1 MEKTPKKRGRPRVLK
16 VETRSPDPENLEEIL
31 QEIDEESIGDYDY
44 VPNGITDFV
53 VIKNNKKKINN
64 NEDIYDFDVEKEDG
78 PVKKNG
84 DQENKLGT
92 EFTEYACDICTRSFK
107 TIPGLK
113 RHKASHDRKQQE
125 ANETVTENIKKEV
138 KSCDCCGEDLATAH
152 MNGEFECFDCGNFFK
167 LKANMERHQLM
178 VHCND
183 DILNCPTCEFSCT
196 DKETLSQHLY
206 SHAGTSKPF
215 SCPVCFTSFSR
226 KYHLVRHNM
235 QTGCDGSEKPKFPC
249 QVCGKIFNRKDNLR
263 EHLRAHAGQTK
274 KKRTYNCEYCNKE
287 FVGSALLTVHR
298 RSHLGY
304 RPYQCDLCPK
314 RFPSSGAMKK
324 HRRIHTGERPYECQ
338 QCFAKFAAKETLNRH
353 IKTHTALKPH
363 SCSFCGKTFIQISQL
378 RAHLFHHTGENGFT
392 CDTCG
397 KSFNRRSRLTLHI
410 RYVHEGAEPFM
421 CKVCNKALLRKEDV
435 QRHHIV
441 HSGIKAHACP
451 ICEKRFAMKSSLKIH
466 LLTHTKEPPRA
477 CDECGRAFIRQDC
490 LLRHMRSKHRDML
503 AEIMADAEKK
513 KLEAQLLGMVK
524 NDVETKLSD
533 FIKNGETIEND
544 DIHDEDD
551 DNDNDNGSID
561 ELASNSNSSSSNISS
576 NNTLAD
582 SLMELLTVLVDE
594 STLKEFGWPNT
605 TVDHLIES
613 VIKRCGHMPIAPENA
628 SYMSRL
634 RDNSKQLFSIIIDDS
649 AIQTLLSNQTIEE
662 VIEHVLK
669 LAKA

>member
-1 MEKTPKKRGRPRVLK
+1 METKTPRKRGRPRAIK
-16 VETRSPDPENLEEIL
+16 AVEHSPKPEDLDEML
-31 QEIDEESIGDYDY
+31 QNINEDINNFDYI
-44 VPNGITDFV
+44 PNGLPDYSI
-53 VIKNNKKKINN
+53 IKNKKNINN
-64 NEDIYDFDVEKEDG
+64 NEDVYDFDVEKEDG
-78 PVKKNG
+78 PGITNVKQDDKP
-84 DQENKLGT
+84 ESELL
-92 EFTEYACDICTRSFK
+92 EHACDICPRTFK

-113 RHKASHDRKQQE
+113 RHKTSHDRKPQE
-125 ANETVTENIKKEV
+125 NKTHNEESISKEM

-152 MNGEFECFDCGNFFK
+152 TNGDFECYDCGNFFK

-178 VHCND
+178 VHCYD
-183 DILNCPTCEFSCT
+183 DVLNCPTCDFNCT

-206 SHAGTSKPF
+206 AHAGTSKPY

-249 QVCGKIFNRKDNLR
+249 QVCGKVFNRKDNLR

-274 KKRTYNCEYCNKE
+274 KKRTYNCEYCLKE

-298 RSHLGY
+298 RTHLGY

-363 SCSFCGKTFIQISQL
+363 SCEYCGKTFIQISQL

-421 CKVCNKALLRKEDV
+421 CTVCNKALLRKEDV

-441 HSGIKAHACP
+441 HSGVKAHACP
-451 ICEKRFAMKSSLKIH
+451 ICDKRFAMKSSLKIH

-513 KLEAQLLGMVK
+513 KLEAQLLGSVK
-524 NDVETKLSD
+524 KDV
-533 FIKNGETIEND
+533 D
-544 DIHDEDD
+544 DQTDN
-551 DNDNDNGSID
+551 NDNDNNDADLDKEDDNESID
-561 ELASNSNSSSSNISS
+561 ELEDNDSTTSEESNQD
-576 NNTLAD
+576 TLGN

-594 STLKEFGWPNT
+594 NTLKEFGWPNA

-613 VIKRCGHMPIAPENA
+613 VIKRCGHSPVAAEDA
-628 SYMSRL
+628 SYMARL
-634 RDNSKQLFSIIIDDS
+634 RDNSKQLFSIIIDDF
-649 AIQTLLSNQTIEE
+649 AIQTLLENQTIEE
-662 VIEHVLK
+662 VIVHVLK

>member
-1 MEKTPKKRGRPRVLK
+1 METAPRKRGRPRTVK
-16 VETRSPDPENLEEIL
+16 VEKRSPEPEDLEAIL
-31 QEIDEESIGDYDY
+31 QDIDDEAIEDYDY
-44 VPNGITDFV
+44 IPNGVADYE
-53 VIKNNKKKINN
+53 VIKNKKNINN
-64 NEDIYDFDVEKEDG
+64 NEDVYDFDVEKEDG
-78 PVKKNG
+78 PGIIKA
-84 DQENKLGT
+84 EITPEPETL
-92 EFTEYACDICTRSFK
+92 EHACDICPRTFK
-107 TIPGLK
+107 TLPGLK
-113 RHKASHDRKQQE
+113 RHKTSHDRKPQE
-125 ANETVTENIKKEV
+125 TPVVNDDSMKKEMN
-138 KSCDCCGEDLATAH
+138 SCDCCGEDLATAH
-152 MNGEFECFDCGNFFK
+152 TIGDFECYDCGNFFK
-167 LKANMERHQLM
+167 LKVNMERHQLM
-178 VHCND
+178 VHCYD
-183 DILNCPTCEFSCT
+183 DVLNCPTCEFSCT

-206 SHAGTSKPF
+206 SHAGTLKPY

-249 QVCGKIFNRKDNLR
+249 QVCGKVFNRKDNLR

-363 SCSFCGKTFIQISQL
+363 SCEFCGKTFIQISQL

-392 CDTCG
+392 CDICG
-397 KSFNRRSRLTLHI
+397 KSFNRRSRLTLHT

-421 CKVCNKALLRKEDV
+421 CTVCNKALLRKEDV

-441 HSGIKAHACP
+441 HSGVKAHACP

-513 KLEAQLLGMVK
+513 KLEAQLLGVVK
-524 NDVETKLSD
+524 KDNDNQNITDEID
-533 FIKNGETIEND
+533 NNR
-544 DIHDEDD
+544 EDD
-551 DNDNDNGSID
+551 DESIDELEDNGSITS
-561 ELASNSNSSSSNISS
+561 EESNQ
-576 NNTLAD
+576 NNTLAE

-594 STLKEFGWPNT
+594 STLKEFGWPGT

-613 VIKRCGHMPIAPENA
+613 VIKRCGHTPVAAEEA
-628 SYMSRL
+628 SYMARL

>member
-1 MEKTPKKRGRPRVLK
+1 MEKSPKKRGRPRIVK
-16 VETRSPDPENLEEIL
+16 VEKHSPEPEDLEEIL
-31 QEIDEESIGDYDY
+31 QEIDEESIGNYDY
-44 VPNGITDFV
+44 IPNGITDYV
-53 VIKNNKKKINN
+53 VIRNNKKKINN
-64 NEDIYDFDVEKEDG
+64 NEDVYDFDVEKEDG
-78 PVKKNG
+78 PSMKNEK
-84 DQENKLGT
+84 QEAKV
-92 EFTEYACDICTRSFK
+92 ESESAEHSCDICSRSFK

-113 RHKASHDRKQQE
+113 RHKASHDRKRQDTNGTE
-125 ANETVTENIKKEV
+125 SENVKVET

-152 MNGEFECFDCGNFFK
+152 TNGEYECFDCGNFFK

-178 VHCND
+178 VHCSD
-183 DILNCPTCEFSCT
+183 EVLNCPTCEFSCT

-206 SHAGTSKPF
+206 SHAGTSKPY

-363 SCSFCGKTFIQISQL
+363 SCGFCGKTFIQISQL

-421 CKVCNKALLRKEDV
+421 CTVCNKALLRKEDV

-451 ICEKRFAMKSSLKIH
+451 ICDKRFAMKSSLKIH

-524 NDVETKLSD
+524 NDDKS
-533 FIKNGETIEND
+533 ND
-544 DIHDEDD
+544 DGRDD
-551 DNDNDNGSID
+551 DNDDEEDDNESID
-561 ELASNSNSSSSNISS
+561 ELASNDDSSSSDMSKS
-576 NNTLAD
+576 DTLAD

-594 STLKEFGWPNT
+594 STLKEFGWPKSS
-605 TVDHLIES
+605 VDHLIES
-613 VIKRCGHMPIAPENA
+613 VIKRCGHMPIAPEEA
-628 SYMSRL
+628 SYMTKL